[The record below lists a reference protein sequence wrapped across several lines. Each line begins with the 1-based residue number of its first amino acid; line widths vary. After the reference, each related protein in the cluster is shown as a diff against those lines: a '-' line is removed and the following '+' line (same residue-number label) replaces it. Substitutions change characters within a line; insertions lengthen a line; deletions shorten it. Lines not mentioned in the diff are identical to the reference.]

1 MKQLPWPFLIA
12 ILTCT
17 SSQNFAA
24 QVADVSDTI
33 ASKAFPIPQGVKN
46 QLFYIQRT
54 PNTNTIIYQ
63 LNVDEQGTLDERQ
76 PIHPFWIRYQEDSSF
91 QELSYI
97 QRNYAY
103 GLKFNRTGKDK
114 YEIRFVSYKKYIIY
128 LMRDEKDGQFKAY
141 TDMDGKLGILNK
153 IYLHIE
159 GGTFWFPKVVYVE
172 VSGLDPITKVERKV
186 RFKP

>member
-1 MKQLPWPFLIA
+1 MIWPFLCISMMVGFLKSYGTQPVP
-12 ILTCT
+12 LT
-17 SSQNFAA
+17 
-24 QVADVSDTI
+24 DTI
-33 ASKAFPIPQGVKN
+33 STDSFPIPQGIKN

-63 LNVDEQGTLDERQ
+63 LNLDEQGVLNERQ

-103 GLKFNRTGKDK
+103 GLKFNRINQDK
-114 YEIRFVSYKKYIIY
+114 YEVHFVSYKKYVIY
-128 LMRDEKDGQFKAY
+128 LMRDAQDGQFKAY
-141 TDMDGKLGILNK
+141 TDMDGKLGILSK

-159 GGTFWFPKVVYVE
+159 GGSFWFPKVVYVE
-172 VSGLDPITKVERKV
+172 VSGHDPVTRMERKV

>member
-1 MKQLPWPFLIA
+1 MKPLTWSFLLSIF
-12 ILTCT
+12 ICI
-17 SSQNFAA
+17 SSHGAA
-24 QVADVSDTI
+24 SQGTLSNDTI
-33 ASKAFPIPQGVKN
+33 AGKFFPVPQGVKN

-63 LNVDEQGTLDERQ
+63 LNVDEQGTLNERQ

-103 GLKFNRTGKDK
+103 GLKFNRMDKDK
-114 YEIRFVSYKKYIIY
+114 YEVRFVSYKKYVIY
-128 LMRDEKDGQFKAY
+128 LMRDEQDGQFKAY
-141 TDMDGKLGILNK
+141 TDMDGKWGILNK
-153 IYLHIE
+153 IYVHIE
-159 GGTFWFPKVVYVE
+159 GGSFWFPKVVYVE
-172 VSGLDPITKVERKV
+172 VSGLDPTTKLERKV